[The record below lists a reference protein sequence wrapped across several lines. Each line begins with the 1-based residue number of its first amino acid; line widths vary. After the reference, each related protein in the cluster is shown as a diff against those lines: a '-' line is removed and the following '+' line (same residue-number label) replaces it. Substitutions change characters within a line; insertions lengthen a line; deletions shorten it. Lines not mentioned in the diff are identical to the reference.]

1 MTTASVPPS
10 YAPLLRW
17 IHWTTAILFIIAML
31 IGLYCGLQPPGTSPR
46 RELLEVHKSLGETLL
61 VLTVLRLLVR
71 ALTKAPSMPHDSS
84 AFVRLAAGLNHL
96 VLYGLLVVMPVTGYL
111 FSSAGGYRLKYFGTF
126 ELPRLF
132 AGNQAVAH
140 FGEAA
145 HGVLAWLAYAT
156 VAAHIGA
163 TVWHV
168 VVEKDGIMARMLPPR
183 KAAGSVQD
191 GS

>member
-1 MTTASVPPS
+1 MTIESTSPS

-31 IGLYCGLQPPGTSPR
+31 IGLYCGLQSPGTSPR

-61 VLTVLRLLVR
+61 FLTILRLLVR
-71 ALTKAPSMPHDSS
+71 AVTKAPSMPHDSS

-96 VLYGLLVVMPVTGYL
+96 VLYGLLVAMPVTGYL
-111 FSSAGGYRLKYFGTF
+111 FSSAGGYRLKYFGMF
-126 ELPRLF
+126 DLPRLF
-132 AGNQAVAH
+132 AGNQVVAH
-140 FGEAA
+140 LGEAV
-145 HGVLAWLAYAT
+145 HGVLAWLVYAT

-163 TVWHV
+163 TFWHAV
-168 VVEKDGIMARMLPPR
+168 VKKDDTLARMLPPR
-183 KAAGSVQD
+183 SAAGSVND